1 VKKKRNMRENNK
13 SIIFWCF
20 LFLTSLSTTYF
31 VGKKPRGGEI
41 SEGYIYPGVIPIVVI
56 VVVVRS

>member
-1 VKKKRNMRENNK
+1 MFLVFNLIVYHLFRRKKAE
-13 SIIFWCF
+13 
-20 LFLTSLSTTYF
+20 
-31 VGKKPRGGEI
+31 GGEI